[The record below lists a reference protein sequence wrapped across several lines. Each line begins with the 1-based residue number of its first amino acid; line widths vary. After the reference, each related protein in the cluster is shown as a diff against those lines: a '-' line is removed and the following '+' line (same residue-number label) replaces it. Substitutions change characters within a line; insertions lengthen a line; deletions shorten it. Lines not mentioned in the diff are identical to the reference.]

1 MKKSS
6 KKIFA
11 LLLSAIMLVTSI
23 PFAAFTAFAADGDAK
38 DKYLFAYFTGDQPDK
53 QKVRFALSDD
63 GYNYKAINNGAAVIT
78 QNLGTKCARDPYL
91 FEGQNGEYYVI
102 CTNMDASLGWW
113 GGSGSSMVI
122 WKSTDLINWTNETII
137 DMPAMIGEDKS
148 TVNCCWAPQV
158 IWDSTANKYM
168 IYFTLCANYT
178 GGKQVLYY
186 CHATD
191 LLDQS
196 TWTKPQLLY
205 APTSGNP
212 AIDGDIFY
220 NSKDNTYYL
229 YYKDEDNAT
238 ICYVT
243 SANLT
248 GPYSTTPTKVLNVDV
263 ALEGANCFIPYG
275 SDKIVMVADAYTSGY
290 FVVAESTD
298 YKNFTILDKSQYS
311 VNHLS
316 PRHGSIINITSAQY
330 DALVNAY
337 GIVDTT
343 EVSYDFTDGYNVA
356 PTGWFYETHTDST
369 GWVYDV
375 MSHGGSVAASN
386 GKCKIVTSNLFI
398 NEGAAREMVMSDSWT
413 ISFSHTLDDASKAAT
428 TMLAIGNIEQDFVR
442 LACDGTFTVN
452 GTAAANKAN
461 VVTGVESSY
470 IITYDGQAVS
480 LYQDGTLVA
489 SVQTTLNVSYA
500 ANGSLYIGV
509 GNSDTNSAGY
519 TTSTYGSLRMSPKA
533 INSEYNLGELTDLMN
548 EFERMLS
555 KGTVYKNMGNAYA
568 AYVQAQKAYDAYYY
582 GDDTNVDLT
591 AAATALR
598 VAMLSMVKWTQPV
611 ASNPRPT
618 FAAGTVPDGTFQ
630 NLLYTNRINSYE
642 ALSVT
647 HSYSKT
653 EYEHQVGYS
662 ETVMMYDGITE
673 PQMPVI
679 TTSRRKK
686 VGTGTANRAAWSA
699 FPTNGT
705 NSTTDNG
712 DLYLPDMWYSSG
724 GDGWNFGNI
733 WGKTNYRLGNNS
745 STFNK
750 GREANP
756 TAGMWSGYIS
766 YANVMNFNNKTV
778 WGSTEYLKTYKN
790 LNWCFCDEGPSPSS
804 ISLSAMQKA
813 FGAVNDNSTIYVIN
827 YKAVLDK
834 INEVKTLSANIA
846 NYSEGGLS
854 QLFAAYDQAVNFDPN
869 TYFTSSN
876 GYQACADEI
885 SRLVGLFP
893 SSSTVDSQAYENLRQ
908 AITNYRN
915 VTPPACIN
923 ADVQK
928 AYTNALAAAQ
938 NAMKAVYSVDKTATY
953 STDSNAIQTLADSLN
968 EKAEAYK
975 NSTHAY
981 KWNRD
986 EADKAIFV
994 CTNCG
999 DEYTVDIQNYNT
1011 VAMIYDTLDSAKY
1024 TPDAWTV
1031 ITDQKAEF
1039 DRIKND
1045 RHIDPYTQEVV
1056 DRVVRLLL
1064 SAINN
1069 PLGGDKDLE
1078 KQTFKVTHRVVTD
1091 NDETNVPSVTGTYYY
1106 GQLAQPVYD
1115 GTGTVTSWEVKVGS
1129 SSAKVVATDAREY
1142 PLLVQD
1148 DTVITT
1154 YVRSNNTETYVN
1166 IVDQYGKVLYSIPAS
1181 EGDTILC
1188 DGNNVKVGENESVT
1202 VPNMPY
1208 MNVTGFRIN
1217 GTVSNSGT
1225 VKAGENKI
1233 NPIYTPADGSYTI
1246 TADGAVVTVNG
1257 EESATAKYDNT
1268 VTVTFPEET
1277 YAIAIQNSDGSYA
1290 VAAYGNEYTFFANR
1304 NMTFYAV
1311 NGANSN
1317 YTIGGAAVTDSL
1329 TIHRLDYKLPFA
1341 YAEVALTDA
1350 ATNKY
1355 TTFCAYSTEV
1365 PAGVTVLEKGTIY
1378 TKNTALTNDTFVIG
1392 GDGVLQNVN
1401 TNTAG
1406 SGNQYS
1412 LSIRNSAGVKSR
1424 AYVKYTYTYEGRE
1437 ITAISYGNI
1446 CTAE

>member
-452 GTAAANKAN
+452 GSAAANKAN

-582 GDDTNVDLT
+582 GDDTTVDLT

-598 VAMLSMVKWTQPV
+598 VAMLSMVKWEI
-611 ASNPRPT
+611 PT
-618 FAAGTVPDGTFQ
+618 GNGIGYFGTT
-630 NLLYTNRINSYE
+630 E
-642 ALSVT
+642 AVG
-647 HSYSKT
+647 
-653 EYEHQVGYS
+653 GYS
-662 ETVMMYDGITE
+662 NVLYSTKDYNYTSGSNGVTCSWTYAKIATASTTVMMYDGVE
-673 PQMPVI
+673 PVGFPVVLETKKI
-679 TTSRRKK
+679 ANSDGNIFNGGSKTCYNAYRSLQPVTYKDSWNFDDFWYGYQDKEYTTWPNKSESNYNERFKDDNNYTTNQTNTGTSRFWNNMCIYQ
-686 VGTGTANRAAWSA
+686 GNGNTENYYETFS
-699 FPTNGT
+699 NGT
-705 NSTTDNG
+705 YHLAIRGTKNNETAMDQ
-712 DLYLPDMWYSSG
+712 G
-724 GDGWNFGNI
+724 GDISN
-733 WGKTNYRLGNNS
+733 T
-745 STFNK
+745 ST
-750 GREANP
+750 
-756 TAGMWSGYIS
+756 
-766 YANVMNFNNKTV
+766 
-778 WGSTEYLKTYKN
+778 
-790 LNWCFCDEGPSPSS
+790 
-804 ISLSAMQKA
+804 Q
-813 FGAVNDNSTIYVIN
+813 YVIN
-827 YKAVLDK
+827 YQPLRAKLD
-834 INEVKTLSANIA
+834 NSLSYFKNIA

-854 QLFAAYDQAVNFDPN
+854 NDLFNAIDKASDINPNNFDYSNN
-869 TYFTSSN
+869 TLN
-876 GYQACADEI
+876 VVKEVAEKIKNA
-885 SRLVGLFP
+885 VAAFP
-893 SSSTVDSQAYENLRQ
+893 TEQPTADSQAYENLRQ

-915 VTPPACIN
+915 VTPPSCIN
-923 ADVQK
+923 TDVQT
-928 AYTNALAAAQ
+928 AYANALAAAQ

-1115 GTGTVTSWEVKVGS
+1115 GTGTVTSWEVKVGN

-1290 VAAYGNEYTFFANR
+1290 VTAYGNEYTFFANR